1 MSGVTVMSVYKGTN
15 YGRQL
20 QGAISKAQGGYFED
34 LITNS
39 CEHYK
44 QIKLANIEKPPE
56 PFRPSK
62 RMGDGKF
69 IGNYTQQAQ
78 PDFKGTLRGGR
89 SICFEAKHTDDDRIL
104 QKRVTEA
111 QTAALNLHEQL
122 GAACYVFVSI
132 QMQHFYFIPWQVW
145 SAMKECFGHK
155 YMGAAELKPYRVIF
169 DGQKILFLKWGVKN
183 E

>member
-1 MSGVTVMSVYKGTN
+1 MSVYKGTN

-20 QGAISKAQGGYFED
+20 QGTVSKAQGGYFED
-34 LITNS
+34 LITAS

-44 QIKLANIEKPPE
+44 EIKLANIDKTPE

-104 QKRVTEA
+104 QKRVTDA

-132 QMQHFYFIPWQVW
+132 QMKRFYFVPWKVW
-145 SAMKECFGHK
+145 NEMKERFNHK
-155 YMGAAELKPYRVIF
+155 YMGDVELKQYRVRF
-169 DGQKILFLKWGVKN
+169 DGRRIYFLKWGAEN
-183 E
+183 ELL